1 MSTAA
6 TDKHASHDAHAAH
19 GGHAHPE
26 HLAHHFDTMGQQFDA
41 GKLGMWVF
49 LATEILMFGGLFCAY
64 AVYRSNNPDVFAFAH
79 KELNTTL
86 GAINT
91 VVLIASSLTMAWA
104 VRCSQLG
111 QSKALVALLA
121 LSLMGG
127 FGFLSIKTIEYTKK
141 WDHHLWLGTANEYH
155 PKYTGEKHTDPH
167 EPKGKEPGAAAPHAP
182 KAPDAQHAPA
192 APAPATAAPAP
203 AVPHEPPAAV
213 VAQPPAPVATDQP
226 IIDRSLHALPSA
238 GPTGIDPGVLAGKAA
253 DHGASH
259 TVHLADLATFDKN
272 RVHIFFQVYYA
283 MTGLHSFHVIVGMG
297 LMFWLIRRAVRPAA
311 KGWVTVLLFASIP
324 AFFAYVG
331 AIVNI
336 WPLIYTGLVL
346 AVLMGCWAIYL
357 YDQSRRKGSE
367 GKGEFGPHY
376 FVPVDLVGLYWHLVD
391 LIWIFLF
398 PLLYLIH

>member
-1 MSTAA
+1 
-6 TDKHASHDAHAAH
+6 
-19 GGHAHPE
+19 
-26 HLAHHFDTMGQQFDA
+26 MGQQFDA

-64 AVYRSNNPDVFAFAH
+64 AVYRANNPDVFAYAH

-111 QSKALVALLA
+111 QSKALVVLLA

-127 FGFLSIKTIEYTKK
+127 FGFLSIKTIEYKKK
-141 WDHHLWLGTANEYH
+141 WDHHLWVGAGNEYH
-155 PKYTGEKHTDPH
+155 PKFKGEKHEEAHEPHGKADPH
-167 EPKGKEPGAAAPHAP
+167 TANPKTVETP
-182 KAPDAQHAPA
+182 
-192 APAPATAAPAP
+192 
-203 AVPHEPPAAV
+203 VPPAADL
-213 VAQPPAPVATDQP
+213 PP
-226 IIDRSLHALPSA
+226 IDRSLHVLPPT
-238 GPTGIDPGVLAGKAA
+238 GPTGFQSGILDGESAGHEKAHA
-253 DHGASH
+253 
-259 TVHLADLATFDKN
+259 VHHADLAPFDKG

-297 LMFWLIRRAVRPAA
+297 LMFWLIRRAVRPAS
-311 KGWVTVLLFASIP
+311 KPWVTIVMIATIP
-324 AFFAYVG
+324 AFLAYVG
-331 AIVNI
+331 AILGN
-336 WPLIYTGLVL
+336 WPMIYTGLIV
-346 AVLMGCWAIYL
+346 AVLLGCWAIYR
-357 YDQSRRKGSE
+357 YDRSRRNTSDK

-376 FVPVDLVGLYWHLVD
+376 FIPVDLVGLYWHLVD